1 MNEPRQIHFEWDE
14 AKALSNVYKH
24 GVAFLSAVTIFRD
37 PRIVTLFDQDHS
49 GSEERWI
56 STGIAS
62 NGLLLV
68 VAYRWAEVDAGNV
81 NVRIISARKA
91 TSAEKCAYQESQ

>member
-1 MNEPRQIHFEWDE
+1 M
-14 AKALSNVYKH
+14 
-24 GVAFLSAVTIFRD
+24 AFLSAVTIFRD

>member
-1 MNEPRQIHFEWDE
+1 MR
-14 AKALSNVYKH
+14 KH
-24 GVAFLSAVTIFRD
+24 GVAFLSAVTIFWD
-37 PRIVTLFDQDHS
+37 PRIVTMFDPDHG

-62 NGLLLV
+62 NGVLLV
-68 VAYRWAEVDAGNV
+68 VAYRWAEVDAANV

-91 TSAEKCAYQESQ
+91 TNAEECAYQESQ

>member
-1 MNEPRQIHFEWDE
+1 M
-14 AKALSNVYKH
+14 
-24 GVAFLSAVTIFRD
+24 AFLSAVTIFRD

-62 NGLLLV
+62 NGLWLV

>member
-14 AKALSNVYKH
+14 AKALSNVHKH
-24 GVAFLSAVTIFRD
+24 GVAFLSVVTIFRD

-68 VAYRWAEVDAGNV
+68 GAYRWAEVDAGNV

>member
-1 MNEPRQIHFEWDE
+1 VSQPRQLHFEWDE
-14 AKALSNVYKH
+14 AKAPADVRKH
-24 GVAFLSAVTIFRD
+24 GVAFLLAVTIFRD
-37 PRIVTLFDQDHS
+37 PRIVTMFDQDHS

-62 NGLLLV
+62 NGVLLV
-68 VAYRWAEVDAGNV
+68 VAYRWVEVDAANV

-91 TSAEKCAYQESQ
+91 TGAEQCAYQE

>member
-1 MNEPRQIHFEWDE
+1 MSQPRQLHFEWDE
-14 AKALSNVYKH
+14 AKALSNVRKH

-37 PRIVTLFDQDHS
+37 PRIVTMSDQDHS
-49 GSEERWI
+49 SSEERWI

-62 NGLLLV
+62 NGVLFV
-68 VAYRWAEVDAGNV
+68 VAYRWAEVDAANV

-91 TSAEKCAYQESQ
+91 TSAEQRAYQESQ